1 MAHSLRRPGFTRSPL
16 ALSIALA
23 TSSLLSATAIADET
37 RTLEAMTIVGEAQG
51 GTTEETQAY
60 TVDSSTSANGL
71 TLSPR
76 ETPQSV
82 SFLTRQQ
89 MDDEALTSTT
99 EAINRL
105 PGVSSNRLDGTRASF
120 QSRGYTIRNF
130 QFDGQQSNTSSFW
143 PFGDAEWDTA
153 IYDRVEVVRGATGL
167 MTGVGD
173 PSATVNFVRK
183 KPLDEAAASVT
194 GAVGSWDRR
203 RGVVD
208 VSTPL
213 DDAGKVGVRFVA
225 AKDRSDSFMD
235 DVENDRETLYGV
247 IAAELTP
254 DTELNVGVEYQRYD
268 QDGAYLGVPL
278 YYTDGTR
285 TDFDQSV
292 ANNTEWAHF
301 FTENTRGFADLTHY
315 FANGW
320 KATAAYSHGDA
331 NYGLTYNYRGGYV
344 DRDNGILYYDSNREY
359 PTTSYLV
366 DYRGDRTQKNLN
378 LSAEGPFE
386 LLGREHQLGFG
397 YMRLK
402 EEYEI
407 WSRTPASAVP
417 ALGSFTDRDDP
428 ALAEPEWGEWG
439 LTDDT
444 ETEQSGFY
452 AVTRFSLADPVHL
465 IIGARLTDWEIDQ
478 DYRGERSYEYNDEF
492 TPYAGLIVDITDNLT
507 AYTSYT
513 QIFNTQSERAP
524 DGALLDPLEGTSYE
538 AGLKAAL
545 FEDRA
550 DVSFAV
556 FRSEQDNLAV
566 EIPGVYVAGTTDQAY
581 TESDGAVVEGF
592 ELEVAGEVAPGINL
606 SASYALVDAE
616 DADGTQLNTSYPRQ
630 QAKVYATWQLP
641 GDWSRLTLGAGGT
654 WQGDTYKDTDT
665 PTGTEKVGQGDVFL
679 ANAMARYRFND
690 NFSTQLNVSN
700 LFDEEYYTQQGFYS
714 QYLYGAPRSALL
726 SMTYDF

>member
-1 MAHSLRRPGFTRSPL
+1 MLQTPPMPL
-16 ALSIALA
+16 SRLTIAIALA
-23 TSSLLSATAIADET
+23 GAAYPVLVTADET
-37 RTLEAMTIVGEAQG
+37 SQLAPMTIIGEAQTS
-51 GTTEETQAY
+51 TTELTESYQ
-60 TVDSSTSANGL
+60 VDSSTSANGL

-76 ETPQSV
+76 ETPQSI

-89 MDDEALTSTT
+89 MDDEAITSTT
-99 EAINRL
+99 EAVNRL
-105 PGVSSNRLDGTRASF
+105 PGVSSTRLDGTRTSF
-120 QSRGYTIRNF
+120 SSRGYTIRNF
-130 QFDGQQSNTSSFW
+130 QFDGQQSNTSGFW

-183 KPLDEAAASVT
+183 KPLDAPAASVT
-194 GAVGSWDRR
+194 GAFGSWDRR

-213 DDAGKVGVRFVA
+213 DEAGKVGVRFVA

-254 DTELNVGVEYQRYD
+254 DTELNIGVEYQRYN

-292 ANNTEWAHF
+292 ANNTEWANF
-301 FTENTRGFADLTHY
+301 FTENTRGFIDLTHH
-315 FANGW
+315 FSNGW
-320 KATAAYSHGDA
+320 QTKAAYSYGDA

-344 DRDNGILYYDSNREY
+344 DRENGLLYYDSNRQS
-359 PTTSYLV
+359 PTSSYLV

-386 LLGREHQLGFG
+386 FLGREHQLGFG
-397 YMRLK
+397 YMQLK

-407 WSRTPASAVP
+407 YSRTPAGSVP
-417 ALGSFTDRDDP
+417 ALGSFTDRNDP
-428 ALAEPEWGEWG
+428 ALAEPQWGEWG

-444 ETEQSGFY
+444 STEQSAFY

-465 IIGARLTDWEIDQ
+465 IIGARLTDWNIDQ
-478 DYRGERSYEYNDEF
+478 DYRGQRSYEYNDEF
-492 TPYAGLIVDITDNLT
+492 TPYAGLIVDITDNVT

-513 QIFNTQSERAP
+513 QIFNTQSERSP
-524 DGALLDPLEGTSYE
+524 DGALLDPLEGTSVE
-538 AGLKAAL
+538 VGVKAAL
-545 FEDRA
+545 FDDRA

-581 TESDGAVVEGF
+581 SESDGAVVEGF
-592 ELEVAGEVAPGINL
+592 ELEVAGEVAPGVNL

-616 DADGTQLNTSYPRQ
+616 DSDGTQLNTSYPRQ

-641 GDWSRLTLGAGGT
+641 GQWDRLTLGAGGT
-654 WQGDTYKDTDT
+654 WQGDTYRDATT

-690 NFSTQLNVSN
+690 HVSAQLNVSN
-700 LFDEEYYTQQGFYS
+700 LFDEEYYVQQGFYS
-714 QYLYGAPRSALL
+714 QYLYGEPRTALM
-726 SMTYDF
+726 SVTYDF